1 MYNFK
6 ALIEFIVFPLLLF
19 LFVSVSYSG
28 DLPGLDSLDLGDE
41 VEIVMIEKS
50 IYSGEND
57 STSVFV
63 KLIENNK
70 YERPEMWIYRE
81 KVSDG
86 IAHLFGDS
94 ATYYFKNEGEYN
106 RFKSN
111 YFEYDNEI
119 NSYYELVYLK
129 RFVYSSIS
137 VANHDIIINRKS
149 LISPS
154 EGMIKT
160 DFEIVYNQMDSKIL
174 ETIHVDVVERDELF
188 YSFSYFRG
196 GKEIEQL
203 NLNYIFKKSENDSI
217 FEMIDGFIKDSVQ
230 NYTQKEPK
238 KREKRIIA
246 ALGDTLDIDYE
257 FLGVSGESVNL
268 KQFLIDHDYAI
279 IYTWGTW
286 CGPCIF
292 NTDNVKKFNNEYN
305 SPGFFTLIHEHGRAS
320 LEQKK
325 QYVSRKK
332 VPYPVYTNE
341 DFVKS
346 NNLYSFPTFLVLDK
360 EGIIIDIQERTS
372 KDGEYLYEEFIKYRN
387 N

>member
-1 MYNFK
+1 MK
-6 ALIEFIVFPLLLF
+6 KIIPLLLF

-57 STSVFV
+57 STSVYV
-63 KLIENNK
+63 KLIENDK

-81 KVSDG
+81 KESDG

-111 YFEYDNEI
+111 YFDGGNNEI
-119 NSYYELVYLK
+119 MKLYDLAYRNFHFSNH
-129 RFVYSSIS
+129 IS

-160 DFEIVYNQMDSKIL
+160 DFEIVYTQMDSKIL
-174 ETIHVDVVERDELF
+174 ETIHVDVLERDELL

-217 FEMIDGFIKDSVQ
+217 FEIMDSFIKDSVQ

-360 EGIIIDIQERTS
+360 EGIIIDIQEGTS